1 MVTILQFFILNAF
14 HNLVKVVCGMTE
26 NVYAY
31 VPEVIVSSL
40 LAIQHCHLLLVL
52 FAEAGSQLPFLC
64 ALNCSI
70 CLFFS
75 SYCTWCENS
84 SSSPVSMV
92 LTLHQKAFAMK
103 LHFPRLWI
111 NVGRVESVVYGWM
124 NCGGVWM
131 RGSRLLLS
139 FVFLWKHCLN
149 VMGNNGQPAP
159 VKNLSR
165 LYQTALN

>member
-1 MVTILQFFILNAF
+1 MLTVLQFFILNAF

-31 VPEVIVSSL
+31 VPEVIVPSL
-40 LAIQHCHLLLVL
+40 HAIKHCHLLLVL
-52 FAEAGSQLPFLC
+52 FAEAASQLPFLC

-70 CLFFS
+70 CLLSALFFFFFS

-84 SSSPVSMV
+84 SSSLVSMV

-124 NCGGVWM
+124 NCGGV
-131 RGSRLLLS
+131 
-139 FVFLWKHCLN
+139 
-149 VMGNNGQPAP
+149 
-159 VKNLSR
+159 
-165 LYQTALN
+165 